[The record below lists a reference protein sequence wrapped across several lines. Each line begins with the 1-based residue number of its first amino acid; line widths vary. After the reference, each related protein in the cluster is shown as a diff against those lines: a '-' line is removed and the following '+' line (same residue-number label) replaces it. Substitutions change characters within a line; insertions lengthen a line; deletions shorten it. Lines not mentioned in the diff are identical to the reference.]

1 MPGLENKLNS
11 NIAKTPEKPIDDSV
25 RGQVERELGVPQSL
39 TVLENEST
47 SLQIKNKDG
56 EYLSYVISVDGN
68 FASEVT
74 VQEGK
79 RYNSSD
85 QKDLHYVNSSATV
98 DEVERSDK
106 SGNPRNLRAISQQ
119 LGGSKL
125 ALVTSYLE
133 ELKSKK

>member
-1 MPGLENKLNS
+1 M
-11 NIAKTPEKPIDDSV
+11 
-25 RGQVERELGVPQSL
+25 
-39 TVLENEST
+39 ST
-47 SLQIKNKDG
+47 SLFNKKNGAENSSIYSPDCSKIKNKDG